1 MSAVTCHVSALDK
14 TKVLARFPAGV
25 FQPAGVKPDD
35 QTLVL
40 DPSQKGQPILG
51 FGANWTD
58 TDVYNLLRMDEKEQD
73 RVLELLFDPEH
84 GAGWNFM
91 RVPFAS
97 TDWERNVDY
106 YTYDDMPEGE
116 EDWELAHFSVQ
127 KDIDRGFFALL
138 RRVKERYPEVLLLAT
153 VWGLPGWMK
162 NNDSIIGGIF
172 RPECAKVYARYLR
185 MAVQAFAAQGIDLY
199 AITTQNEPM
208 SSDFPNNNRGTPC
221 TRFTWRLQKPV
232 LLALREEFDAHGIGT
247 LIWAYDHNYDMADAF
262 VDPLLADAE
271 ARRAIDGVAFHPYR
285 GDPAVLSKYE
295 KLYPELP
302 LYSTEKTVS
311 DPAGMDELLR
321 QLRFGARC
329 YILWSFFEDSYGGPH
344 QLAGT
349 VFSYQTPRRGRASA
363 SLINNDPAD
372 GNDWQTGGSYG
383 LFAQF
388 SKFLRRGMRRI
399 ACDYGDP
406 RWVTATAFQE
416 GNGRIAVVTVNQTG
430 ADQRFTLRCG
440 GKALGCV
447 LAAQSV
453 ATYEFVPEAD
463 MLGASPGPAP
473 QRCFAEP
480 PVWDLAVEDV
490 GFTGTP
496 EVGGELRFFAQLRN
510 AGTAPTPFNT
520 TATVDILLDGDL
532 RIGRAYKTIPVLQ
545 PGEGL
550 RVLTNAPVYDVSG
563 TGCKRSWTATG
574 GFHTI
579 MALMYVG
586 NCYPPEKNEYNNRCC
601 REIFIGDGHT
611 V

>member
-1 MSAVTCHVSALDK
+1 MTAVTCHVSTLDK
-14 TKVLARFPAGV
+14 TRVLAQLPAGA
-25 FQPAGVKPDD
+25 FQPAGTKPDD
-35 QTLVL
+35 NTIVL
-40 DPSQKGQPILG
+40 DPSKKGQPILG
-51 FGANWTD
+51 FGGNWTD
-58 TDVYNLLRMDEKEQD
+58 TDVYNLLRMDETQQD
-73 RVLELLFDPEH
+73 RVLELLFSPER

-97 TDWERNVDY
+97 TDWERNFDF

-127 KDIDRGFFALL
+127 KDVDRGFFALL
-138 RRVKERYPEVLLLAT
+138 RRVKERYPNVLLLAT

-172 RPECAKVYARYLR
+172 RPECAQVYARYLR

-232 LLALREEFDAHGIGT
+232 LLALRSEFDAHGIGT
-247 LIWAYDHNYDMADAF
+247 QIWAYDHNYDMADVF
-262 VDPLLADAE
+262 VDPLLSDDE

-285 GDPAVLSKYE
+285 GDPAVLAKYE
-295 KLYPELP
+295 TLYPDMP

-321 QLRFGARC
+321 QLRYGARC

-344 QLAGT
+344 QLAGA
-349 VFSYQTPRRGRASA
+349 VFDYKTPRRGRPSA

-399 ACDYGDP
+399 GCGYGHP
-406 RWVTATAFQE
+406 RWVTAAAFQD
-416 GNGRIAVVTVNQTG
+416 GDGTIAVVTVNQTG
-430 ADQRFTLRCG
+430 ADQNFVLRCG
-440 GKALGCV
+440 GKALGCAV
-447 LAAQSV
+447 PAMAV
-453 ATYEFVPEAD
+453 ATYEFMPDAQ
-463 MLGASPGPAP
+463 MLAACPGPAP
-473 QRCFAEP
+473 QKRFYEP
-480 PVWDLAVEDV
+480 PVWDLAVEEI
-490 GFTGTP
+490 GFAG
-496 EVGGELRFFAQLRN
+496 EAKAGSELRFSAALRN
-510 AGTAPTPFNT
+510 VGSAPTPPNV

-532 RIGRAYKTIPVLQ
+532 RIGRIYATVPVLR
-545 PGEGL
+545 PGEAL
-550 RVLTNAPVYDVSG
+550 RLPVNAPVYDVSG
-563 TGCKRSWTATG
+563 TGCKRTWTATG
-574 GFHTI
+574 GYHTI
-579 MALMYVG
+579 MALMFVG
-586 NCYPPEKNEYNNRCC
+586 NCYPPEGNDYNNRCC
-601 REIFIGDGHT
+601 REILIRDGQT
-611 V
+611 E